1 MLSAS
6 NARRYGFFCA
16 RIATLKEEEGIEMDC
31 QCLVFER
38 SRWRGNWHMFANTDT
53 RTRKKLLEEIAVEFG
68 VRIQVEIVK

>member
-1 MLSAS
+1 
-6 NARRYGFFCA
+6 
-16 RIATLKEEEGIEMDC
+16 MDC